1 MEFKKLN
8 EFERLYLKWKDFEA
22 YKDYKFHRQIQNKPP
37 VNLDHPFKKETH
49 FKHSGNSGDIIYSLP
64 AVYALSKNG
73 HAYLHLNLNQ
83 KSIVQHK
90 FHPLGNVMMNDKV
103 VNMLKPLLLHQSEI
117 QGCEIYENQAIDY
130 DLDLIRRY
138 PIRQDKGSISRWY
151 FNIFNIFSN
160 LGNPWLVAP
169 KNNDF
174 ADHIIIARS
183 HRYRAPGIDY
193 KFLKKYPKKIF
204 IGVPEEYEDMKQQ
217 LPELEYLPVKD
228 FLEMAA
234 IINGCRLFIGNQS
247 FPFSLAEG
255 LKVNRLLELYY
266 AAPNVIVEG
275 NGGHDFYFQEHF
287 EKAVEVLYS

>member
-8 EFERLYLKWKDFEA
+8 EFQRLHLKWKDFEA
-22 YKDYKFHRQIQNKPP
+22 YKDYKFHRQIHNKPR
-37 VNLDHPFKKETH
+37 VNLEHPFKKETH

-64 AVYALSKNG
+64 TVFALSKNG
-73 HAYLHLNLNQ
+73 KAHMHLGLNR

-90 FHPLGNVMMNDKV
+90 FHPLGNVMMNDKIV
-103 VNMLKPLLLHQSEI
+103 SMLQPLLLHQPQI
-117 QGCEIYENQAIDY
+117 QGCDIYENQPVDY
-130 DLDLIRRY
+130 DLDFIRHY

-160 LGNPWLVAP
+160 LSNPWLVAP

-174 ADHIIIARS
+174 AGHIIIARS

-193 KFLKKYPKKIF
+193 RFLKKYPKKIF
-204 IGVPEEYEDMKQQ
+204 IGVPEEYADMKQQ
-217 LPELEYLPVKD
+217 LPQLEYHPVKD

-234 IINGCRLFIGNQS
+234 IINGCQLFIGNQS
-247 FPFSLAEG
+247 FPFSIAEG
-255 LKVNRLLELYY
+255 LKVNRLLEVYY

-275 NGGHDFYFQEHF
+275 DGGHDFYFQEHF
-287 EKAVEVLYS
+287 EKAVEVLYR